1 MTHRHVTL
9 FVLPLLIWAVPLT
22 DKPLAQ
28 APPAIQFFMPG
39 GALPARELRFTLTR
53 ADGRQEFLFTDTKG
67 KFQLSSDL
75 LREGDYTIYVEGDKS
90 NFSTTVHRFRIV
102 RAISYIPVFLLPLK
116 GDAPPKAAT
125 VDIAEYDAKVPAD
138 ARTAYGLAMK
148 FVSEN
153 DVEGAVSE
161 FTRALA
167 LHPQYLRALN
177 DLGVLY
183 LKLNRLDDA
192 AATFTQAVSF
202 NSRFHLPRLNLGL
215 VRVKQGRF
223 DEAIKVFNQLL
234 KDQPTLTQARLPFAD
249 ALSGAQQWDAA
260 AEQLR
265 LAAKDEAL
273 DRQTRG
279 EAFTKLGMLLNR
291 EERYQ
296 AAAAELSQAI
306 KLAPE
311 SAAAHLYLGAALMQL
326 KKLPEAERAL
336 LKAYEVGGAQTGSA
350 QLLLGQ
356 LYYQQQKFE
365 AALRAFEQYL
375 KDVPTAPNAEA
386 IKKAIEQTKLYLK
399 K

>member
-1 MTHRHVTL
+1 MAR
-9 FVLPLLIWAVPLT
+9 LPLSIGWLVVMGAAFVA
-22 DKPLAQ
+22 AQ
-28 APPAIQFFMPG
+28 APPTIQFFMPG

-75 LREGDYTIYVEGDKS
+75 VREGDYTIYLEGDQRS
-90 NFSTTVHRFRIV
+90 FETTVHRFRIV
-102 RAISYIPVFLLPLK
+102 RGISYIPVFLLPLK
-116 GDAPPKAAT
+116 SAAPPKPAT
-125 VDIAEYDAKVPAD
+125 IDIAEYDAKVPAD
-138 ARTAYGLAMK
+138 ARTAYDLAMK
-148 FVSEN
+148 FVNEN
-153 DVEGAVSE
+153 NVEGATSE

-183 LKLNRLDDA
+183 LKLNRLDEA

-265 LAAKDEAL
+265 LAAKDESL

-279 EAFTKLGMLLNR
+279 EAHTKLGMLLNR
-291 EERYQ
+291 EERYE

-311 SAAAHLYLGAALMQL
+311 SASAHLYLGAALIQL
-326 KKLPEAERAL
+326 KKLPEAERTL
-336 LKAYEVGGAQTGSA
+336 LKAYELGGAQTGSA

-356 LYYQQQKFE
+356 LYYQQQKYE
-365 AALRAFEQYL
+365 AALRAFEKFLQ
-375 KDVPTAPNAEA
+375 DVPSAPNAA
-386 IKKAIEQTKLYLK
+386 QIKEVVEKIKTALKAK
-399 K
+399 